1 MELKVLTVDLE
12 TNIILEIK
20 DVNSDYVLQP
30 EGSTTFEVW
39 AGANDKIG
47 DVYI

>member
-12 TNIILEIK
+12 TSIILEIK
-20 DVNSDYVLQP
+20 DVDENYTLQP
-30 EGSTTFEVW
+30 ENLSTFEAW
-39 AGANDKIG
+39 AGFSDKVG

>member
-1 MELKVLTVDLE
+1 MKVLTVDLE
-12 TNIILEIK
+12 TNIVLEIK
-20 DVNSDYVLQP
+20 DVNIGYVLQP

-39 AGANDKIG
+39 AGANDKVG